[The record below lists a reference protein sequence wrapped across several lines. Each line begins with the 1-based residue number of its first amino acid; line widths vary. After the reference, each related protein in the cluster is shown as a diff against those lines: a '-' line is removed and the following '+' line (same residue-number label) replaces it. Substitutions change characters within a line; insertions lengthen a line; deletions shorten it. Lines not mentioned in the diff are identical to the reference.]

1 MNERGDETWKELKAV
16 VLEEL
21 NFYDEVTDELVLE
34 VIDRVLKTS
43 RYSKSISLNRRCLLR
58 LELFHSIDRKSTV

>member
-34 VIDRVLKTS
+34 VIDRAET
-43 RYSKSISLNRRCLLR
+43 
-58 LELFHSIDRKSTV
+58 